1 MVYLFL
7 AKNRSNFV
15 SLTWKRGNS
24 HYHIKQCLDKKS
36 KSGEED
42 VKVIDSEEVTECYQ
56 TRFEDSITSMSV
68 RDDTIVLGDVN
79 AEIHVLNRKP
89 DVPLSKGM

>member
-1 MVYLFL
+1 M
-7 AKNRSNFV
+7 
-15 SLTWKRGNS
+15 
-24 HYHIKQCLDKKS
+24 
-36 KSGEED
+36 SGDED

-89 DVPLSKGM
+89 DVPLSKGMQFPFPV